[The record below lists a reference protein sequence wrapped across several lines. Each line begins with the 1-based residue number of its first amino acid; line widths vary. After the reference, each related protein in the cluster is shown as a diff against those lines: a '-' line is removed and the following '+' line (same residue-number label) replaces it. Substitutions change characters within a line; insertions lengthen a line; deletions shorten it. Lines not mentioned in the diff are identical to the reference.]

1 MKKNTILLLVL
12 LLTVTL
18 GCDEIKNIYNDL
30 ITKKITEQETAIARV
45 HEQYLYL
52 KDIERIVPRGTSSQ
66 DSVSF
71 VNRYI
76 ESWIRK
82 QLMLSKAGEID
93 MDKVEIERK
102 IQDYQYALIV
112 YEYQKNHIKEN
123 LDTTITVK
131 EIEQY
136 YKANLA
142 NFELKQNIIKG
153 RFIKIPIDAPKTDQV
168 KKWVKSEA
176 NEELKE
182 LKSYCF
188 RFATLY
194 SLEDSIWFNFDEVI
208 QNTPFKSIPNKI
220 QFLHN
225 NRYIEAEDSNFV
237 YILKINDYEI
247 TDQISPLEFVK
258 ETIKNIIINRRK
270 VELIRNLEES
280 IYKGAKL
287 NLEFEIY

>member
-1 MKKNTILLLVL
+1 LKKNTILLLIL
-12 LLTVTL
+12 LLPVTL

-30 ITKKITEQETAIARV
+30 ITKKITEHEIPIARV
-45 HEQYLYL
+45 HEKHLYL
-52 KDIERIVPRGTSSQ
+52 KDIERIVPKGTSSQ
-66 DSVSF
+66 DSAGF

-123 LDTTITVK
+123 LDTTITDK
-131 EIEQY
+131 EIEDY
-136 YKANLA
+136 YKAHLV

-153 RFIKIPIDAPKTDQV
+153 RFIKIPIDAPKIGQV
-168 KKWVKSEA
+168 KKWVKSKE

-220 QFLHN
+220 EFLHN
-225 NRYIEAEDSNFV
+225 NRYIETEDSNFV

-270 VELIRNLEES
+270 VGLIRNLEES
-280 IYKGAKL
+280 IYKSAKL

>member
-1 MKKNTILLLVL
+1 MKNINILLIPLIA
-12 LLTVTL
+12 VTTA
-18 GCDEIKNIYNDL
+18 CKEITTIYNDL
-30 ITKKITEQETAIARV
+30 VTKKNTEQEAAIARV
-45 HEQYLYL
+45 HEKYLYL
-52 KDIERIVPRGTSSQ
+52 KDIERIVPKGTSSQ
-66 DSVSF
+66 DSASF

-112 YEYQKNHIKEN
+112 YEYQKKYIQEN
-123 LDTTITVK
+123 LDTTITDK
-131 EIEQY
+131 EIEDY

-153 RFIKIPIDAPKTDQV
+153 RFIKIPIDAPKIDQV
-168 KKWVKSEA
+168 KKWVKSQG
-176 NEELKE
+176 NKELKE

-194 SLEDSIWFNFDEVI
+194 SLEDSLWFNFDEVI

-258 ETIKNIIINRRK
+258 ETIKNIITNKRK

-287 NLEFEIY
+287 NDEFEIY

>member
-1 MKKNTILLLVL
+1 MRTHILALILFLTTIS
-12 LLTVTL
+12 
-18 GCDEIKNIYNDL
+18 CKEITTIYNDL
-30 ITKKITEQETAIARV
+30 VTKKNTEQEAAIARV
-45 HEQYLYL
+45 HEKYLYL
-52 KDIERIVPRGTSSQ
+52 KDIERIVPKGTSSQ
-66 DSVSF
+66 DSASF

-93 MDKVEIERK
+93 MDKIEIERK

-112 YEYQKNHIKEN
+112 YEYQKKHIQEN
-123 LDTTITVK
+123 LDTAITYK
-131 EIEQY
+131 EIEYY
-136 YKANLA
+136 YKANLV

-153 RFIKIPIDAPKTDQV
+153 RFIKIPINAPKIDQV
-168 KKWVKSEA
+168 KKWVKSEV

-258 ETIKNIIINRRK
+258 ETIKNIITNKRK

-287 NLEFEIY
+287 NDEFEIY